1 MRLLACLL
9 LLGTVAA
16 GCVRGTT
23 ATTDVGGPALAPPL
37 DSLRAQIYQAAVPAG
52 GRVGAAVALLG
63 TDEVVVLGADERY
76 PMQSVFKLP
85 LAMKVLDAVDRGA
98 LRLDQPVHVAPSDF
112 VSDRQHSPIRDQNPD
127 GVTLPLADLLRA
139 AASGSDGT
147 AADVL
152 LGLVGGPDA
161 VTKFVRG
168 LGVDGLTVAV
178 TEKDMGRDPEA
189 QFENWATPVG
199 AVAVLRALDEGRGL
213 SAGGRTHL
221 LRLLT
226 ETGTG
231 PNRIKGR
238 LPEGTP
244 VAHKTG
250 SSRTVDGV
258 TAATND
264 IGIITL
270 PDGARVAV
278 AVFVSDS
285 PADDATRERVIAD
298 VARAAY
304 DFWAARSRYAG

>member
-1 MRLLACLL
+1 MRVALACLFAL
-9 LLGTVAA
+9 ALLGSGCARESDTAA
-16 GCVRGTT
+16 E
-23 ATTDVGGPALAPPL
+23 ATPSPLVTPL
-37 DSLRAQIYQAAVPAG
+37 DSLQAQFVRAAAPAKG
-52 GRVGAAVALLG
+52 QVGAAATLLG
-63 TDEVVVLGADERY
+63 TDQAVVIGGDGRY
-76 PMQSVFKLP
+76 PMQSVFELP
-85 LAMKVLDAVDRGA
+85 LAMTVLAAVDRGDLA
-98 LRLDQPVHVAPSDF
+98 LDQAVRVEPSDF

-161 VTKFVRG
+161 VTAYVRG

-178 TEKDMGRDPEA
+178 TEKDMGRDAQA
-189 QFENWATPVG
+189 QFQNWATPEG
-199 AVAVLRALDEGRGL
+199 AVGVLVALDEGRGL
-213 SAGGRTHL
+213 SAESRDHL

-226 ETGTG
+226 ETPTG
-231 PNRIKGR
+231 PNRIRGR

-264 IGIITL
+264 VGIITL
-270 PDGARVAV
+270 PDGRRVAV

-304 DFWAARSRYAG
+304 DVWATRSQ

>member
-1 MRLLACLL
+1 MRLVLLCLIVL
-9 LLGTVAA
+9 VTFGA
-16 GCVRGTT
+16 GCARGT
-23 ATTDVGGPALAPPL
+23 AAADAPASTQPASL
-37 DSLRAQIYQAAVPAG
+37 DDLRARLAQAAAPAG
-52 GRVGAAVALLG
+52 GRVGAAVALLS
-63 TDEVVVLGADERY
+63 TDEVVAVAGDERF

-85 LAMKVLDAVDRGA
+85 LAMNLLNAVDRGA
-98 LRLDQPVHVAPSDF
+98 LRLDQRVRVTPADF
-112 VSDRQHSPIRDQNPD
+112 VSDRQHSPIRDQNPE

-152 LGLVGGPDA
+152 LRLIGGPEA
-161 VTKFVRG
+161 VTAFVRG
-168 LGVDGLTVAV
+168 IGVDDLTVAV

-189 QFENWATPVG
+189 QYRNWATPVG
-199 AVAVLRALDEGRGL
+199 AIALLRALDEGRGL
-213 SAGGRTHL
+213 SPESRHHL

-226 ETGTG
+226 ETPTG
-231 PNRIKGR
+231 PNRIRGR
-238 LPEGTP
+238 LPKGTP

-270 PDGARVAV
+270 PNGQRVAV
-278 AVFVSDS
+278 AVFVSGS
-285 PADDATRERVIAD
+285 PADDATRERVIAN

-304 DFWAARSRYAG
+304 DFWGR